1 MLRYNSQSMSF
12 QVLQYSVAP
21 STRDQHGR
29 SHFTRGGARR
39 ENITDLPDG
48 CGSLVLV
55 DTQVPLDRAL
65 IFCIRPPWLIG
76 KRELTAFVQAR
87 VSGRRVLRT
96 SRAVIDETITILQHD
111 WKRDSANALV
121 TSESQHNLLQ
131 TSIYDDCVKN
141 HCFFFCVTNLEHWV
155 FGHFVSP
162 AFFL

>member
-1 MLRYNSQSMSF
+1 MSF
-12 QVLQYSVAP
+12 QVLQYSVGP
-21 STRDQHGR
+21 SMRDQHGR

-55 DTQVPLDRAL
+55 DVQAPLDRAL
-65 IFCIRPPWLIG
+65 VFCIRPPWLIG
-76 KRELTAFVQAR
+76 KRELTAFAQTR
-87 VSGRRVLRT
+87 VSVMQLFHFPGSLLTERW
-96 SRAVIDETITILQHD
+96 QPQYD
-111 WKRDSANALV
+111 WKRDSTNALL

-131 TSIYDDCVKN
+131 ASIYDDCVKN

-162 AFFL
+162 RFLLGDFW